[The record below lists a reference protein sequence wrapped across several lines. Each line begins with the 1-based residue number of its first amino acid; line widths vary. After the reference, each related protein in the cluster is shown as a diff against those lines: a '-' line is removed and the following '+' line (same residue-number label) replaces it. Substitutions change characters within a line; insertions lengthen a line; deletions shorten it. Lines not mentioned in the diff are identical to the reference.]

1 MSDLDIEVVREK
13 LVQALSRTF
22 DDNRKIAVY
31 GAGNSSERNIWAL
44 TERVEDGDFEPEYY
58 IDDTPEKHNT
68 RFYGKRVINFEE
80 AHSLCKGFLILI
92 CSDVTRTRSIIADS
106 LRHNPIEGTEDF
118 ATLDEYVFCR
128 HSDEVLAVYDL
139 LEDDLSKRCYANMIL
154 VRMLRAEQD
163 QTLVRENTYYDVP
176 EFTVADASE
185 VYVDCGA
192 YTGDTV
198 EQYLLKR
205 QGRFGKIVAFE
216 PFTES
221 FQVMKD
227 RTERLMR
234 EWGFDEKRIELVQA
248 GVGETT
254 YTSRLKVDDHADGCA
269 LSGESVHGDTS
280 VIALDNYFEEQTVS
294 FIKADIEGYERRM
307 LCGAENVIRRDRPK
321 MAICIYHSAYD
332 MCRIA
337 LKVKEIC
344 SDYRLSVRQ
353 HSLDILD
360 TVLYAYF

>member
-1 MSDLDIEVVREK
+1 MNNLDIETVREE

-22 DDNRKIAVY
+22 DDKRKIAVY
-31 GAGNSSERNIWAL
+31 GAGNSSERNVWAL
-44 TERVEDGDFEPEYY
+44 TEEMEDGAFEPEYY

-68 RFYGKRVINFEE
+68 QFYGKRVINFEE

-106 LRHNPIEGTEDF
+106 LRRDPIEGAEDF
-118 ATLDEYVFCR
+118 TTLDEYVFCC
-128 HSDEVLAVYDL
+128 HSEKVLAVYDM
-139 LEDDLSKRCYANMIL
+139 LEDDLSKRTYANMIL
-154 VRMLRAEQD
+154 VRMLCTEQN

-176 EFTVADASE
+176 EFAVAGTSE

-198 EQYLLKR
+198 EQYLSER
-205 QGRFGKIVAFE
+205 QGKFEKIVAFE
-216 PFTES
+216 PFAEN
-221 FQVMKD
+221 FRAMKD

-234 EWGFDEKRIELVQA
+234 EWRFEEKSVELIQA
-248 GVGETT
+248 GVGEKT
-254 YTSRLKVDDHADGCA
+254 YTSKLKVDDHADGCA
-269 LSGESVHGDTS
+269 LSGENAQGDIP
-280 VIALDNYFEEQTVS
+280 VIALDDYFKRQTVS

-307 LCGAENVIRRDRPK
+307 LCGAENVIQRDRPK

-337 LKVKEIC
+337 LKMKEIC
-344 SDYRLSVRQ
+344 SDYRFSVRQ
-353 HSLDILD
+353 HSHDILD
-360 TVLYAYF
+360 TVLYAYL